1 MDKASIIKD
10 AIEYIQHLQE
20 QEKIIQAEIMEL
32 ESGMPNN
39 INPNY
44 DFDQELP
51 VLLRSKKKRTDQL
64 YDSVNSRN
72 FPIEVLEVIGPLS
85 LSLHFSYFSRR
96 IKMNEYIKKL
106 YSNLNISYT
115 WLSNINLI

>member
-1 MDKASIIKD
+1 
-10 AIEYIQHLQE
+10 
-20 QEKIIQAEIMEL
+20 MEL

-51 VLLRSKKKRTDQL
+51 VLLRSKKKRTDKL

-85 LSLHFSYFSRR
+85 LSTFLLLF
-96 IKMNEYIKKL
+96 
-106 YSNLNISYT
+106 
-115 WLSNINLI
+115 